1 MPIPVPS
8 IHPIFKS
15 FSIPTAKLTIVAIN
29 KILKVSSS
37 NYSLTKNHNVLGGI
51 IIGSFEPKYNSL

>member
-1 MPIPVPS
+1 MPIPVPL
-8 IHPIFKS
+8 ILKS
-15 FSIPTAKLTIVAIN
+15 FSNSKTNYIIN

-51 IIGSFEPKYNSL
+51 IIGSFKPKYNSL